1 MLVESEESAPTIDR
15 DPDQDERESERDE
28 ERGLVQGLLA
38 LERRRPAHDPRPE
51 EHRPRSLRAYRPA
64 VADEEAGD
72 EHERADEVEPDREGP
87 PQRPAADETG
97 EDREHGRHADDSGQQ
112 HQKAA

>member
-1 MLVESEESAPTIDR
+1 MLVESVEPAPTIDR

-51 EHRPRSLRAYRPA
+51 EHRPRPALRAHGPA
-64 VADEEAGD
+64 VADEEARD
-72 EHERADEVEPDREGP
+72 EHERPHKIEADGDGTVHG
-87 PQRPAADETG
+87 AAAEETA
-97 EDREHGRHADDSGQQ
+97 EDRKHAGDACYPGEQ
-112 HQKAA
+112 H